1 MADIHVDLVYAH
13 TSTDLFYA
21 SYNLPHGTTIA
32 QLITWSMIEQY
43 YPQLADNTLTCGVF
57 NMTVTPQYKLQHNDR
72 VELYRPLII
81 TPIEARRIRAEKKR
95 RGT

>member
-21 SYNLPHGTTIA
+21 TYTVAQGTTIA
-32 QLITWSMIEQY
+32 QLITWSLIEQY
-43 YPQLADNTLTCGVF
+43 YPQLAANTLPCGVF
-57 NMTVTPQYKLQHNDR
+57 NVVVTPQYILQHNDR
-72 VELYRPLII
+72 VELYRPLTI

-95 RGT
+95 R